1 MKMSNHLIK
10 ETSDEVVYLRKL
22 LQQYKIDI
30 KNSKITKNAD
40 VFNNDKD
47 AKLKSI
53 DNFIRLTQIIYS
65 KINYGKDLM
74 S

>member
-1 MKMSNHLIK
+1 MNNHLIK

-22 LQQYKIDI
+22 LQKHKIDI
-30 KNSKITKNAD
+30 SNNKISKEDN
-40 VFNNDKD
+40 
-47 AKLKSI
+47 LKAI
-53 DNFIRLTQIIYS
+53 DNFVRLTQIIYS

>member
-1 MKMSNHLIK
+1 MNNHLIK

-22 LQQYKIDI
+22 LQKHKIDI
-30 KNSKITKNAD
+30 SNNKISKEDN
-40 VFNNDKD
+40 
-47 AKLKSI
+47 LKSI
-53 DNFIRLTQIIYS
+53 DNFVRLTQIIYS

>member
-1 MKMSNHLIK
+1 MNNHLIK

-22 LQQYKIDI
+22 LQKYKIDI
-30 KNSKITKNAD
+30 KNNKISKEDN
-40 VFNNDKD
+40 
-47 AKLKSI
+47 LKAI
-53 DNFIRLTQIIYS
+53 DNFVRLTQIIYS

>member
-1 MKMSNHLIK
+1 MNNHLIK

-22 LQQYKIDI
+22 LQKYKIDI
-30 KNSKITKNAD
+30 KNNKISKEDN
-40 VFNNDKD
+40 
-47 AKLKSI
+47 LKSI
-53 DNFIRLTQIIYS
+53 DNFVRLTQIIYS

>member
-1 MKMSNHLIK
+1 MNNHIIK

-30 KNSKITKNAD
+30 KNNKISKDN
-40 VFNNDKD
+40 
-47 AKLKSI
+47 KLKSI

>member
-1 MKMSNHLIK
+1 MNNHLIK

-22 LQQYKIDI
+22 LQKYKIDI
-30 KNSKITKNAD
+30 KNNKISKDDN
-40 VFNNDKD
+40 
-47 AKLKSI
+47 LKAI
-53 DNFIRLTQIIYS
+53 DNFVRLTQIIYS

>member
-1 MKMSNHLIK
+1 MNNHLIK

-22 LQQYKIDI
+22 LQKYKIDI
-30 KNSKITKNAD
+30 INDEISKEDN
-40 VFNNDKD
+40 
-47 AKLKSI
+47 LKAI
-53 DNFIRLTQIIYS
+53 DNFVRLTQIIYS